1 MEQNVFYF
9 WIEYLFMII
18 FINNIKNYTDMRQKL
33 ISENLTYSYTLNKKI
48 LLINRNKYEKS
59 YSFVRV
65 LFVKWNK

>member
-1 MEQNVFYF
+1 
-9 WIEYLFMII
+9 MII

-65 LFVKWNK
+65 LFVK